1 MGLWIDA
8 TAGVAGDMLLGAL
21 IDAGAE
27 LEKIQQ
33 VVEAV
38 IPGDVLLR
46 AEEVVRQGQRGIKLH
61 VEAQHEH
68 HHHRHLSTIKE
79 LLVNADIPEQTKQD
93 ALGVFELIAIAEGKV
108 HGIEPEKIHFHEVG
122 AWDSIADIV
131 GVCEAIRQLNP
142 GLIAASP
149 IALGFGR
156 IKAAHGDIP
165 VPVPAVAELVKGWP
179 TQTGALMEST
189 EPVGELA
196 TPTGVALIRHF
207 ATQDGPFPGGI
218 INEVGIG
225 AGTKDTAGR
234 PNVVRAVL
242 FSTSGKA
249 VSNPDTRTLV
259 QLEANVDDQDPRL
272 WPGVIES
279 LFAAGAVDAWLTPI
293 LMKKGRPAHTVSAL
307 VDSSEVEAVKT
318 ALFASTTTFGI
329 RSWEVQREGLDR
341 RFEQVEVD
349 GHTINIKIGSRNG
362 HDISAQPEFE
372 DIRSAAVALGIS
384 EREVV
389 ARIPQGTT
397 E

>member
-46 AEEVVRQGQRGIKLH
+46 TEEVVRQGQRGIKLH
-61 VEAQHEH
+61 VDAQHEH

-156 IKAAHGDIP
+156 IKQ
-165 VPVPAVAELVKGWP
+165 L
-179 TQTGALMEST
+179 T
-189 EPVGELA
+189 EIFQCQFQPW
-196 TPTGVALIRHF
+196 
-207 ATQDGPFPGGI
+207 Q
-218 INEVGIG
+218 
-225 AGTKDTAGR
+225 
-234 PNVVRAVL
+234 
-242 FSTSGKA
+242 
-249 VSNPDTRTLV
+249 
-259 QLEANVDDQDPRL
+259 
-272 WPGVIES
+272 
-279 LFAAGAVDAWLTPI
+279 
-293 LMKKGRPAHTVSAL
+293 
-307 VDSSEVEAVKT
+307 
-318 ALFASTTTFGI
+318 
-329 RSWEVQREGLDR
+329 SW
-341 RFEQVEVD
+341 
-349 GHTINIKIGSRNG
+349 
-362 HDISAQPEFE
+362 
-372 DIRSAAVALGIS
+372 
-384 EREVV
+384 
-389 ARIPQGTT
+389 
-397 E
+397 

>member
-1 MGLWIDA
+1 M
-8 TAGVAGDMLLGAL
+8 
-21 IDAGAE
+21 
-27 LEKIQQ
+27 
-33 VVEAV
+33 
-38 IPGDVLLR
+38 
-46 AEEVVRQGQRGIKLH
+46 
-61 VEAQHEH
+61 
-68 HHHRHLSTIKE
+68 
-79 LLVNADIPEQTKQD
+79 
-93 ALGVFELIAIAEGKV
+93 
-108 HGIEPEKIHFHEVG
+108 
-122 AWDSIADIV
+122 
-131 GVCEAIRQLNP
+131 
-142 GLIAASP
+142 
-149 IALGFGR
+149 
-156 IKAAHGDIP
+156 
-165 VPVPAVAELVKGWP
+165 PVPAVAELVKGWP

-225 AGTKDTAGR
+225 AGTKDTEGR
-234 PNVVRAVL
+234 PNIVRAIL
-242 FSTSGKA
+242 FNTSR
-249 VSNPDTRTLV
+249 SNPDTRTLV

-272 WPGVIES
+272 WPGVIEI

-293 LMKKGRPAHTVSAL
+293 LMKKGRPAHRVSAL

-318 ALFASTTTFGI
+318 ALFAATTTFGI
-329 RSWEVQREGLDR
+329 RSWEVEREGLDR

-349 GHTINIKIGSRNG
+349 GHTINIKIGSR
-362 HDISAQPEFE
+362 DDQVISAQSEFE